1 MKIIKDNEDNEDLD
15 NQAPAHPGS
24 TSLLGTRASCA
35 TMMEDKN
42 EDDNEDKDEDAE
54 DNNEDDD

>member
-1 MKIIKDNEDNEDLD
+1 MMDNEDDEDLRLE
-15 NQAPAHPGS
+15 NKQPAHPGS

-42 EDDNEDKDEDAE
+42 EDDNKYDEK
-54 DNNEDDD
+54 